1 MERTYIDE
9 AKRRIG
15 EPVNIAG
22 WVCRTRD
29 LGMIKFILLR
39 DITGEIQITVKPES
53 RVGPEM
59 ADLDLGREDVISVRG
74 RVVASEVAHAG
85 VEFIPD
91 SIEVLNRSRQ
101 PLPFDVSGQVKAEL
115 DTRLNYRF
123 MDFRTPRTSSIFRV
137 QHELLTAFRRFL
149 TDRGYLEIQPPCVIA
164 SASEGGAELFKLP
177 YFERE
182 AYLAQSPQ
190 LYKQMCAISFE
201 KVFTVVPIWRA
212 EKFSTPTHLNEV
224 RQMDIEQAFADDE
237 KVMRVLEELLVHMLE
252 AVKELCPRE
261 LEVLGRVIEV
271 PGLPLR
277 RLAYTEVVEMLQEA
291 GEELV
296 WGDDFSKSQER
307 RLWELV
313 GEEAFF
319 VKDWPAV
326 QKAFY
331 AMPHEENPE
340 IVHAFDLI
348 YGGIEICSGT
358 QRIHKPDLL
367 REQLRKKGLDP
378 EDFTHYIDSF
388 AYGAP
393 PHAGWSIGLERLTMA
408 VTGMRNI
415 RECCMFPRDRD
426 RLVP

>member
-1 MERTYIDE
+1 MERRYIEE
-9 AKRRIG
+9 AMTRTG
-15 EPVNIAG
+15 ETVTIAG
-22 WVCRTRD
+22 WVTRVRD
-29 LGMIKFILLR
+29 KGKIKFIVLR
-39 DITGEIQITVKPES
+39 DATGEIQITVKPGNIIYDKIES
-53 RVGPEM
+53 IN
-59 ADLDLGREDVISVRG
+59 LGREDVISVVG
-74 RVVASEVAHAG
+74 KAVSSKIVHAG
-85 VEFIPD
+85 VEFIPED
-91 SIEVLNRSRQ
+91 IELLNRSDR
-101 PLPFDVSGQVKAEL
+101 PLPFDVAGQVKAEL

-123 MDFRTPRTSSIFRV
+123 MDFRTPRTSAIFKI
-137 QHELLTAFRRFL
+137 QHQLLTAFRRFL
-149 TDRGYLEIQPPCVIA
+149 IDRGYLEIQPPCIIA

-177 YFERE
+177 YFEKE

-212 EKFSTPTHLNEV
+212 EKFNTPTHLNEV

-237 KVMRVLEELLVHMLE
+237 AVMRVLEELLVSVLK
-252 AVKELCPRE
+252 AVKERCQKE

-271 PGLPLR
+271 PNLPLK
-277 RLAYTEVVEMLQEA
+277 RLTYTDAVEMLQDA
-291 GEELV
+291 GEEIT

-307 RLWELV
+307 RLWELM

-340 IVHAFDLI
+340 VVHAFDLV
-348 YGGIEICSGT
+348 YGGVEICSGT
-358 QRIHKPDLL
+358 QRVHKPELL
-367 REQLRKKGLDP
+367 RSQLRKKGLDP
-378 EDFTHYIDSF
+378 EDFTHYIESF

-393 PHAGWSIGLERLTMA
+393 PHAGWSIGLERLTMT
-408 VTGMRNI
+408 VTGMSNI

>member
-1 MERTYIDE
+1 MERTYIEE
-9 AKRRIG
+9 AVTHTGKT
-15 EPVNIAG
+15 VTIAG
-22 WVCRTRD
+22 WVNRVRD
-29 LGMIKFILLR
+29 KGKIKFIVMR
-39 DITGEIQITVKPES
+39 DATGEIQITVKPRNVIHEKIDS
-53 RVGPEM
+53 IN
-59 ADLDLGREDVISVRG
+59 LGREDVIAVRG
-74 RVVASEVAHAG
+74 KAVSSKIVHAG
-85 VEFIPD
+85 VEFIPEG
-91 SIEVLNRSRQ
+91 IELLNRSDR
-101 PLPFDVSGQVKAEL
+101 PLPFDIAGQVKTEL

-123 MDFRTPRTSSIFRV
+123 MDFRTPRTYAIFKI
-137 QHELLTAFRRFL
+137 QHELLTTFRRFL
-149 TDRGYLEIQPPCVIA
+149 TDRGYLEIQPPCIIA

-177 YFERE
+177 YFEKE

-212 EKFSTPTHLNEV
+212 EKFNTPTHLNEV

-237 KVMRVLEELLVHMLE
+237 TVMRVLEELLVSMLK
-252 AVKELCPRE
+252 AVKERCHKE
-261 LEVLGRVIEV
+261 LEILGRVFEV
-271 PGLPLR
+271 PDQPLK
-277 RLAYTEVVEMLQEA
+277 RLTYTDAVEMLQDA
-291 GEELV
+291 GEEIT

-307 RLWELV
+307 KLWELV

-340 IVHAFDLI
+340 IAHAFDLV
-348 YGGIEICSGT
+348 YGGVEICSGT
-358 QRIHKPDLL
+358 QRVHKQELL
-367 REQLRKKGLDP
+367 RSQLRKKGLNP
-378 EDFTHYIDSF
+378 EDFTHYIESF

-393 PHAGWSIGLERLTMA
+393 PHAGWSIGLERLTMT
-408 VTGMRNI
+408 VTGMSNI